1 MNTSHIDFAPRSLR
15 RVLARSA
22 PLTLLVGAI
31 GMMLLVSA
39 AVIGYGLRVKS
50 EARDAELQSLRERF
64 AARSQPATRAITIS
78 DVQANAVNTIVG
90 RLNLPWHQVFH
101 AVESATPASIA
112 LLELTPD
119 AKQHAIKGVAEAK
132 SSDEMLDYIARLS
145 GQVFFR
151 SVVLTRHEV
160 NDKDPNKPL
169 RFQFVA
175 EWDGEAK

>member
-1 MNTSHIDFAPRSLR
+1 MSTSHIDFAPRSLR
-15 RVLARSA
+15 RVIARTG
-22 PLTLLVGAI
+22 PLTLLIGVT
-31 GMMLLVSA
+31 GMMLCVSA
-39 AVIGYGLRVKS
+39 AVIGYGLLVKS
-50 EARDAELQSLRERF
+50 EARDVELQSLRTRI
-64 AARSQPATRAITIS
+64 AARTQPVTRAITIS
-78 DVQANAVNTIVG
+78 DVQANAVNAVVG

-132 SSDEMLDYIARLS
+132 SSDEMLDYIARLG
-145 GQVFFR
+145 GQAFFR

-175 EWDGEAK
+175 EWERDTK